1 MAEDNNLV
9 IQKNT
14 FQTCFYEIQLN
25 YDNAKLTNFV
35 SKLSFGKD
43 DQNMSTF
50 FDEKNIINN
59 SLLDDFKKFLITHLQ
74 IICEKIYNK
83 EKIEISNSWF
93 QAYGLDNQHEMHV
106 HGISE
111 NSFELILRILG
122 NEFIAIRIGSTNF
135 SGKLIAGSI
144 LLLFFT
150 FMLLEVFGLSRILG
164 LE

>member
-1 MAEDNNLV
+1 MQSGASGWALKQV
-9 IQKNT
+9 IQEWLRKM
-14 FQTCFYEIQLN
+14 
-25 YDNAKLTNFV
+25 A
-35 SKLSFGKD
+35 
-43 DQNMSTF
+43 
-50 FDEKNIINN
+50 DENKKPISVGIN
-59 SLLDDFKKFLITHLQ
+59 
-74 IICEKIYNK
+74 
-83 EKIEISNSWF
+83 
-93 QAYGLDNQHEMHV
+93 
-106 HGISE
+106 E